1 MPGLLNQKLKTEDVR
16 LLGTTSIFDIVRFVR
31 ELLSLNSK
39 DVYYQTQAVVDGL
52 VLKEVMEHAKGNQVE
67 AAEIL
72 GISRNTL
79 RARLRACG
87 LVVEK
92 QINDVPA

>member
-1 MPGLLNQKLKTEDVR
+1 